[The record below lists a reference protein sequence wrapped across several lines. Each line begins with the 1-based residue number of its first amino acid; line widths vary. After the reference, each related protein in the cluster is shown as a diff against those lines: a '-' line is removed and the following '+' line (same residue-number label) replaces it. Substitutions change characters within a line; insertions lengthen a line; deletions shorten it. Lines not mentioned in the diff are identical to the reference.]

1 MMLFVPMY
9 SFLKENAM
17 SNVVSFK
24 ARLEN
29 RDTEDKFLRLL
40 DEDIKNSQNI
50 EAIPKSVFDIMA
62 EIDAAAQAAREKRDL
77 LEG

>member
-1 MMLFVPMY
+1 
-9 SFLKENAM
+9 M

-29 RDTEDKFLRLL
+29 RNTEDKFLGLL

-50 EAIPKSVFDIMA
+50 EAIPKSVFELMA